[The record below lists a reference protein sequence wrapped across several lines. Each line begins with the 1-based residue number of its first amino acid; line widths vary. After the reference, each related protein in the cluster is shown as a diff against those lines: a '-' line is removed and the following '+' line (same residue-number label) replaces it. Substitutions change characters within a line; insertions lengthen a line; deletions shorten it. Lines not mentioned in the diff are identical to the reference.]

1 MKLHSIY
8 EVLGYKNIGITM
20 REPDY
25 DGSWGHVK
33 GYWQKK
39 DAELRGEKQI
49 TPQTM
54 IVGQG
59 KDLRDYILCYE
70 PSMNFISQKAKEAFD
85 KHEVTGVQYVEYPL
99 ELPTG
104 ETIAIYR
111 LVITSRTKKVVPR
124 PEWSH
129 SWDVDGYIDPKWWDG
144 SDFSLAERPQQSIVL
159 SPRISTIVRKE
170 KLKFITTASYFTD
183 RQEYEAALGKK
194 GKL

>member
-1 MKLHSIY
+1 MKLHRIY
-8 EVLGYKNIGITM
+8 EVAGYRNVEITM
-20 REPDY
+20 KVPDY
-25 DGSWGHVK
+25 NEGWGQIK

-39 DAELRGEKQI
+39 DAQLRGDI
-49 TPQTM
+49 PIDPQVM
-54 IVGQG
+54 VYEQG
-59 KDLRDYILCYE
+59 KELRDYILCVQPYME
-70 PSMNFISQKAKEAFD
+70 FISQKAKEAFD

-111 LVITSRTKKVVPR
+111 LVITGRTKKVVPR

-144 SDFSLAERPQQSIVL
+144 SDFSLAERPQHSIVL

-194 GKL
+194 GKS